1 MDKLANMIRFLLA
14 LLIVGSEAASVSQ
27 TQYLT
32 EEPSD
37 VTATTGDRIRF
48 NCQVHNRQGSCQWTR
63 DGFGLGT
70 DSDLLPF
77 SRYSYDLSGD
87 RCDLL
92 IEPVLLEDEGSFQCQ
107 VGAVQGVPALQS
119 RPASLTVYQE
129 PGRPHILEAKLG
141 DVMDVVA
148 GEVVELQC
156 ETQGGRPAAD
166 IIWRHGDGSRLEAEV
181 RDIISTMEETKLF
194 KTTSAIKFV
203 PDQDE
208 EIYCEAVSEIFSSP
222 RKSPEM
228 KIRVAGSALASLE
241 FSSDE
246 VEVGG
251 DVDVSC
257 LVSGGPGGVLGYQWS
272 INDSPLPAETSATL
286 RLEKVQAENNQTKI
300 SCRAETEAGTL
311 VAEGRLKVAAVLTI
325 THHPE
330 EVEVEEGQEARLT
343 CLAEGGEVVEY
354 VWTRAEDN
362 RLAGVGSSL
371 SLVGG
376 EETAGRYLCTV
387 ISAHSAPLVSRP
399 GRLSVRRRPHLGPGG
414 TVYGGL
420 GTTSMLACQL
430 ENVANTSSLVW
441 RLQGNIITSDGL
453 KYKII
458 NQHNS
463 SILTS
468 NLVIMDTQL
477 TDFTTYKCILE
488 SPEGSEEMDFELRNE
503 NNSYFIVSIV
513 VNLTGGSLVLFFIF
527 LLCWRRRV
535 KRNSVQFMEEQKQ
548 IYKTEDKSVIE
559 KFLLKN
565 ENFKIDLEFNCD
577 DLINDSPDL
586 TLKKPKRFNRF
597 YSAPNGSFSSDNTV
611 MSYVHDD

>member
-1 MDKLANMIRFLLA
+1 MIRFLLA
-14 LLIVGSEAASVSQ
+14 ILIVGSEAASVSQ

-32 EEPSD
+32 VEPSN

-77 SRYSYDLSGD
+77 SRYSYDISEG

-92 IEPVLLEDEGSFQCQ
+92 IEPVLVEDEGSFQCQ

-129 PGRPHILEAKLG
+129 PGRPHILQAKLG
-141 DVMDVVA
+141 DVMDAVV

-203 PDQDE
+203 PEQDE
-208 EIYCEAVSEIFSSP
+208 EIYCEAVSEIFMIP
-222 RKSPEM
+222 RKSPAM
-228 KIRVAGSALASLE
+228 KIRVKGSARASLQ
-241 FSSDE
+241 FSTED
-246 VEVGG
+246 VKVGE
-251 DVDVSC
+251 DVDVTC
-257 LVSGGPGGVLGYQWS
+257 RVSGPGRILGYQWS
-272 INDSPLPAETSATL
+272 INDSPLPAETSAVL
-286 RLEKVQAENNQTKI
+286 SLEKVQAENNQMKI

-311 VAEGRLKVAAVLTI
+311 VAEGRLRVATVLTI

-330 EVEVEEGQEARLT
+330 SLEVEEGQEANLT
-343 CLAEGGEVVEY
+343 CRAEGGEVVEY
-354 VWTRAEDN
+354 VWTRAEDA

-376 EETAGRYLCTV
+376 RETAGQYLCTV
-387 ISAHSAPLVSRP
+387 ISAHSAPLTSRP
-399 GRLSVRRRPHLGPGG
+399 GRISVRKRPHLRPGG

-430 ENVANTSSLVW
+430 ENFYNTSSIVW
-441 RLQGNIITSDGL
+441 TVKGNILRNDDL

-463 SILTS
+463 TILTS

-477 TDFTTYKCILE
+477 TDFTTYKCIVE

-503 NNSYFIVSIV
+503 NNSYFIVSII
-513 VNLTGGSLVLFFIF
+513 VNLTGGSIVLFFIF
-527 LLCWRRRV
+527 FLCWRRRV

-548 IYKTEDKSVIE
+548 IFKTEDKSVIE
-559 KFLLKN
+559 KFLKN

-611 MSYVHDD
+611 LSYVHDD